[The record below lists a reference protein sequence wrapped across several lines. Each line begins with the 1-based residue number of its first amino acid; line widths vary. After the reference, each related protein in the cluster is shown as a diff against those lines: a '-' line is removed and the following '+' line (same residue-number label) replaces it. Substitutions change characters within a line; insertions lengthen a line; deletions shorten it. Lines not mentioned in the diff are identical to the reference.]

1 MGPVTPGRPPASP
14 AKEVDPKA
22 ALERR
27 KRQEA
32 VRGFEEMFLV
42 QMLKTM
48 RQTVPEGEECSEA
61 RRRWREQLDGVF
73 ARKIAESGGIGL
85 APLLERGIVQ
95 GTATAAGNGKAGK
108 R

>member
-1 MGPVTPGRPPASP
+1 MGPVTAGRPIAAP
-14 AKEVDPKA
+14 AKDVDPKA

-27 KRQEA
+27 RRQEA

-61 RRRWREQLDGVF
+61 RRRWREQLDGAF

-85 APLLERGIVQ
+85 APLLERGIAQVS
-95 GTATAAGNGKAGK
+95 GAAGADGGKGK